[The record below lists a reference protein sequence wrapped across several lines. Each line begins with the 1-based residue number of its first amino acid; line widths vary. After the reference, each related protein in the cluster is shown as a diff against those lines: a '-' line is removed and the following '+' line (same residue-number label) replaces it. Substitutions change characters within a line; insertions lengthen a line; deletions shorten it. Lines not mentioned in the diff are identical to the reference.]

1 MSAAPKPNHHKTRDP
16 AVISRFIERF
26 AQVMVEAG
34 MPRIASRIFVALLAA
49 DSGRL
54 TAAELAEQ
62 LRASPA
68 AISGGV
74 RYLTQLNLVR
84 RERDPGSRRD
94 HYRVDDDVWYQTI
107 TQRDQLLA
115 RWAASLR
122 EGADVLGPD
131 SPAGARFAETVE
143 FFEFLQKE
151 LRLMTEREGT
161 CRNRANSH
169 QVWPRWFNDVAAPC
183 RRPISRWSS
192 RAPRPIVAA
201 GRDPSS
207 GDWCP
212 FESDR

>member
-1 MSAAPKPNHHKTRDP
+1 VSAAPKPNHHKTRDP

-151 LRLMTEREGT
+151 LRLMTERWHAY
-161 CRNRANSH
+161 RAETRSH
-169 QVWPRWFNDVAAPC
+169 V
-183 RRPISRWSS
+183 
-192 RAPRPIVAA
+192 
-201 GRDPSS
+201 
-207 GDWCP
+207 
-212 FESDR
+212 